1 MSGDCDKCGEHCL
14 DCKCN
19 GFIPRKWMDTEEAKK
34 IFPSSANMIEGN
46 EIRISPSVPLKISI
60 NKEYFR
66 KKFTEVIDKDY
77 LILTNF
83 CRKQLIEDLLACFDK
98 KDDE

>member
-19 GFIPRKWMDTEEAKK
+19 
-34 IFPSSANMIEGN
+34 
-46 EIRISPSVPLKISI
+46 EIRISPSIPLKISI

-66 KKFTEVIDKDY
+66 KKFTELIDKDY
-77 LILTNF
+77 LVLTNF
-83 CRKQLIEDLLACFDK
+83 CRKQLVEDLLACFDK
-98 KDDE
+98 KDD